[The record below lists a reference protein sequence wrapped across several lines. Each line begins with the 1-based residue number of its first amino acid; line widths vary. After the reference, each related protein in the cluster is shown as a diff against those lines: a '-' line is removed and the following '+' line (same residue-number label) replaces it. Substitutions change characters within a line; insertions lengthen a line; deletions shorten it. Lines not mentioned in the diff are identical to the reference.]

1 MTSGDQRR
9 ERAVRPLEDS
19 VRTDFRDALSYSRYL
34 DLDRLLSAQHPR
46 SQPEHHDELLFI
58 VQHQTSELWL
68 MLILHELRAARRLL
82 GDGDLAPALKC
93 LARVKHI
100 LRTLTEQWSVLATL
114 TPREY
119 MQFREALAS
128 ASGIQSSQ
136 YRAVEF
142 ILGHKDSAVLKV
154 FESEP
159 AAQEMLTGL
168 LDEPTLYDAFLGYLA
183 RSGLPVPAEVLNRD
197 YREPWTFHASIVPIF
212 RGIYESAETPWLIY
226 EACEDL
232 VDIEDNFQLWRFRH
246 MRTVLRTIGHKT
258 GTGGSSGVEFL
269 RRALDLTF
277 FPELFAV
284 RTELGT

>member
-1 MTSGDQRR
+1 
-9 ERAVRPLEDS
+9 VH
-19 VRTDFRDALSYSRYL
+19 TDFRNAMSYSRYL

-46 SQPEHHDELLFI
+46 SRPEHHDELLFI

-68 MLILHELRAARRLL
+68 MLILHELKAARRLL
-82 GDGDLAPALKC
+82 GDDELAPALKC

-119 MQFREALAS
+119 MQFRDALAS

-142 ILGHKDSAVLKV
+142 ILGNKNSAVLKV

-159 AAQEMLTGL
+159 AAYQMLAGL

-183 RSGLPVPAEVLNRD
+183 RSGLPVPGEVLDRD
-197 YREPWTFHASIVPIF
+197 YREPWTYHASIVPVF
-212 RGIYESAETPWLIY
+212 REIYESASTPWLVY

-246 MRTVLRTIGHKT
+246 MRTVLRTIGLKT